1 MICRTACTGDKLTLT
16 LRGER
21 QRSTVWRVFLFCG
34 LTVSFHYAIH
44 AELWRV
50 LAETT
55 GASVPLFL
63 VTREQFGVSELI
75 VDPSSIQ
82 LTRKTF
88 GIGRTRT
95 FPRPNTER
103 LGYEPANRDDDAA
116 LAIMIRTVMMPIRF
130 AHGITP
136 TEARQLFQSIRE
148 NHVWL
153 ADHIVEVGTPLF

>member
-1 MICRTACTGDKLTLT
+1 
-16 LRGER
+16 
-21 QRSTVWRVFLFCG
+21 
-34 LTVSFHYAIH
+34 
-44 AELWRV
+44 
-50 LAETT
+50 
-55 GASVPLFL
+55 VPLFL